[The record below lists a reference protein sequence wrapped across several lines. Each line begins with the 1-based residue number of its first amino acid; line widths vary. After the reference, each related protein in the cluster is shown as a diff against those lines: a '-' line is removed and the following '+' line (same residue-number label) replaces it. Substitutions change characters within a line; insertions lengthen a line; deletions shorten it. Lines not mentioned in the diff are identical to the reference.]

1 MAKKYFSERNLK
13 FLLYEVFDAE
23 SLTAHEYYGDHNK
36 KTFDLVLNSAGKI
49 AKDLLWPIF
58 EEMDRNPPELENGT
72 IKVHPNVKKIMREFG
87 QGGWI
92 STIVPYE
99 LDGEQLPHLI
109 ACACSFIFMAANYS
123 ASVYTM
129 LCDCSARLI
138 ENFGSK
144 DLYDCYVPNMRAGK
158 WQGTMALTEPE
169 AGSSLSDLTTTAKP
183 TDKGHYLIFGQKIFI
198 SGGDSDAVDNVVH
211 LLLGKI
217 EGGPAGVKGISLF
230 VVPKLRV
237 EDDGTLVPNDVN
249 TSGVYHKLGY
259 RGCPI
264 AQLSFGDKGK
274 CRGYLVGEPH
284 KGLVYMFQMINEARV
299 GVGLGATSM
308 ATAAYYASLEYAKD
322 RKQGRR
328 IGQKDP
334 TKPPVHIIEH
344 ADVKRMLL
352 FQRSIIEG
360 SLSLA
365 FQCSKYL
372 DLEKVG
378 SDDEK
383 RKCSI
388 LLDLLN
394 PIMKS
399 YPSEMAIHSI
409 SQGLQILGGSGF
421 CDDYPLEQYYRDC
434 RIHPIHEGTTAIHG
448 IDLLGRKT
456 VIYDG
461 MACELYISEVGQTIE
476 QAKVY
481 PELVPF
487 AQKLSDAMEKLQ
499 ALTDLLKELREEKGD
514 EIYLSDATLYLEY
527 FGIICIAWQW
537 LLQGVSINKA
547 LAGKVKKKDERF
559 YRGKFAALQYFFEYE
574 LPKTLGLEARLR
586 KNDGLTVS
594 LTAEMFDD

>member
-217 EGGPAGVKGISLF
+217 E
-230 VVPKLRV
+230 VVYCPVSR
-237 EDDGTLVPNDVN
+237 EFRFSSYPNCVW
-249 TSGVYHKLGY
+249 K
-259 RGCPI
+259 
-264 AQLSFGDKGK
+264 
-274 CRGYLVGEPH
+274 
-284 KGLVYMFQMINEARV
+284 
-299 GVGLGATSM
+299 
-308 ATAAYYASLEYAKD
+308 TAAPWSPMTSIL
-322 RKQGRR
+322 
-328 IGQKDP
+328 
-334 TKPPVHIIEH
+334 PV
-344 ADVKRMLL
+344 
-352 FQRSIIEG
+352 SIINLDTEG
-360 SLSLA
+360 VPSLNSVSATKVNAGDIWLVSPTRGWSI
-365 FQCSKYL
+365 CS
-372 DLEKVG
+372 
-378 SDDEK
+378 
-383 RKCSI
+383 R
-388 LLDLLN
+388 
-394 PIMKS
+394 
-399 YPSEMAIHSI
+399 
-409 SQGLQILGGSGF
+409 
-421 CDDYPLEQYYRDC
+421 
-434 RIHPIHEGTTAIHG
+434 
-448 IDLLGRKT
+448 
-456 VIYDG
+456 
-461 MACELYISEVGQTIE
+461 
-476 QAKVY
+476 
-481 PELVPF
+481 
-487 AQKLSDAMEKLQ
+487 
-499 ALTDLLKELREEKGD
+499 
-514 EIYLSDATLYLEY
+514 
-527 FGIICIAWQW
+527 
-537 LLQGVSINKA
+537 
-547 LAGKVKKKDERF
+547 
-559 YRGKFAALQYFFEYE
+559 
-574 LPKTLGLEARLR
+574 
-586 KNDGLTVS
+586 
-594 LTAEMFDD
+594 